1 MKIFLFL
8 FSVINEVNIYNIIFY
23 VLIILESTNVYNQAM
38 GLNSAVATVT
48 VSDAPPLDYDM

>member
-1 MKIFLFL
+1 MKLTYIG
-8 FSVINEVNIYNIIFY
+8 NIIIY
-23 VLIILESTNVYNQAM
+23 LLIILESTNVYNQAM